1 MKILFKNTTK
11 YDKENCDNFINFH
24 ANKYGK
30 KELLKYLLMFIVFV
44 YMLIFNIIYKNWYF
58 ILALIV
64 IVILAYFINRKK
76 ETKKQKKKKRVQEYT
91 FYFYERYIKIR
102 YRRQFD
108 RILYLQIKKIFETDE
123 NFFLYTDDKHSL
135 ILDKDGFTIGNSK
148 QFSKFIKK
156 KCPFKYNNEN
166 K

>member
-11 YDKENCDNFINFH
+11 YDKENCDNFVNFH
-24 ANKYGK
+24 ADKYGK

-44 YMLIFNIIYKNWYF
+44 YMLIFNVIYKNWYF
-58 ILALIV
+58 ILALIA
-64 IVILAYFINRKK
+64 ILILAYFINNKK
-76 ETKKQKKKKRVQEYT
+76 QAKKQKKKKRVQEYT
-91 FYFYERYIKIR
+91 FYFYERYIKIK
-102 YRRQFD
+102 YKRQFD
-108 RILYLQIKKIFETDE
+108 RILYLQIKKIFETDK

-135 ILDKDGFTIGNSK
+135 ILDKEGFTIGNSK

-156 KCPFKYNNEN
+156 KCPFKYSKEN

>member
-11 YDKENCDNFINFH
+11 YNKENCDNFINFH
-24 ANKYGK
+24 TNKYGK
-30 KELLKYLLMFIVFV
+30 KELLKYLLMFIIFV

-58 ILALIV
+58 ILSLIV
-64 IVILAYFINRKK
+64 ILILAYFINN
-76 ETKKQKKKKRVQEYT
+76 KKQSKKSKKKKRVQEYT
-91 FYFYERYIKIR
+91 FYFYERYIKIKC
-102 YRRQFD
+102 RRQFD
-108 RILYLQIKKIFETDE
+108 RILYIQIKKIFETDK

-135 ILDKDGFTIGNSK
+135 ILDKEGFTIGNSK

>member
-11 YDKENCDNFINFH
+11 YDKENCGNFLNFH
-24 ANKYGK
+24 ADKYGK

-44 YMLIFNIIYKNWYF
+44 YMLIFNVIYKNWYF
-58 ILALIV
+58 ILSLIV
-64 IVILAYFINRKK
+64 ILILAYFIENKK
-76 ETKKQKKKKRVQEYT
+76 EAKKEKKKKRVQEYT
-91 FYFYERYIKIR
+91 FYFYERYIKIK
-102 YRRQFD
+102 YKRQFD
-108 RILYLQIKKIFETDE
+108 RILYLQIKKIFETDK

-135 ILDKDGFTIGNSK
+135 ILDKEGFTIGNSK

-156 KCPFKYNNEN
+156 KCPFKYSNEN